1 MNLDQRAS
9 SGRLTL
15 MLTAGMMAVMLIG
28 ATCRNRPAPES
39 AGLDTKTF
47 IGPWEASAVDVSI
60 TSKNGS
66 GGPDHVHYDSKQLAA
81 GQGRRPA
88 LTIFN
93 GDGSYREETFNL
105 KDSLV
110 QAKAGFWHYYE
121 DSLYM
126 RLDVEGSPKIAFRA
140 ELEGKG
146 LLLRSQMDWDGDG
159 ARDDEMVVALKRP

>member
-1 MNLDQRAS
+1 
-9 SGRLTL
+9 
-15 MLTAGMMAVMLIG
+15 MLTAGMTAIMLIG
-28 ATCRNRPAPES
+28 ATCRNRPGPQAE
-39 AGLDTKTF
+39 GLDTKTF
-47 IGPWEASAVDVSI
+47 IGPWEASTVDVSI
-60 TSKNGS
+60 VSKNGS
-66 GGPDHVHYDSKQLAA
+66 GGPDHIHYDSKQLAA

-126 RLDVEGSPKIAFRA
+126 RLNVEGSPKIAFRA
-140 ELEGKG
+140 EVDGKG

-159 ARDDEMVVALKRP
+159 ARDDEMLVALKRP